1 MLKKTINT
9 NGLLGY
15 SKRHLYSSH
24 NSAWQTDN
32 NKRIWNWYFGHEQST
47 CFSFPFTT
55 VWSHEILTADCNC
68 HRELTVSLR
77 LVFQKEKTSHFS
89 WPVKT
94 LLMNINRDPIAP
106 PGVISPPF
114 KQIDP
119 YQSQK
124 GINFQTILAE
134 IILLE
139 VQKEG
144 TPWAP
149 LTLLL
154 RQDFP
159 SKGKHNRVII
169 EKPITFLSTYPNWMI
184 KLEKD

>member
-1 MLKKTINT
+1 M
-9 NGLLGY
+9 
-15 SKRHLYSSH
+15 
-24 NSAWQTDN
+24 
-32 NKRIWNWYFGHEQST
+32 
-47 CFSFPFTT
+47 
-55 VWSHEILTADCNC
+55 TADCNC
-68 HRELTVSLR
+68 HRELTFSLR

-89 WPVKT
+89 RPVKT

-124 GINFQTILAE
+124 GINFQTILAK

-144 TPWAP
+144 AP
-149 LTLLL
+149 
-154 RQDFP
+154 
-159 SKGKHNRVII
+159 
-169 EKPITFLSTYPNWMI
+169 
-184 KLEKD
+184 